1 MDLREQ
7 LQTTLDGTYRLERE
21 LGGGGMS
28 RVFVADELR
37 LGRKVVIKV
46 LSPELAA
53 GISANASASSM
64 KPTATVSAPHRITR
78 SSSRSGSTP
87 TPSCSRASRTRSGV
101 WRG

>member
-37 LGRKVVIKV
+37 LGRKVVIKFSL
-46 LSPELAA
+46 LSSRL
-53 GISANASASSM
+53 ASAQ
-64 KPTATVSAPHRITR
+64 
-78 SSSRSGSTP
+78 TP
-87 TPSCSRASRTRSGV
+87 RRAV
-101 WRG
+101 